1 MDQIKAQAGDSR
13 DVRVRIAPSPTGRL
27 HIGNLRAALF
37 NWLFARHN
45 GGTFVVRIEDT
56 DRERSKQEYVDSIL
70 DAFSWVGMA
79 SDEPIVF
86 QSQRTEIYNE
96 QIQKLL
102 DSGDAYWSDPLTE
115 ENGISVVRFHVPRDQ
130 AGVTFVD
137 AIRGPITVS
146 IDQIDDFVI
155 ARSDGSPLYNFVVVV
170 DDLLMGM
177 THVIRGEDHISNT
190 PKQVLLY
197 QALGAKA
204 LPQFAHLPL
213 ILGDSG
219 APLSKRDAAT
229 AVLDYK
235 EQGYLPQALCNYL
248 VRLGWSHGDQEIFTQ
263 REMINL
269 FDITDVQKAGAV
281 FDLVKLRW
289 MNGIYIRQETAE
301 SLLAYLNDIL
311 HVDVYAACPSWSH
324 RQVRQLATLYQDRV
338 LTLRELEAAI
348 VRLYK
353 GPAKIVVQEGFV
365 EGSGKLLDVFL
376 FEFNLLDEITKD
388 LVEALIRKI
397 CADADVGLAALAKP
411 LRYALTGS
419 LESPSIFSLL
429 EILGRD
435 LVVERVA
442 ALRGVLS

>member
-1 MDQIKAQAGDSR
+1 MNQTNGQGVDLSK
-13 DVRVRIAPSPTGRL
+13 VRVRIAPSPTGRL

-37 NWLFARHN
+37 NWLFARHHD
-45 GGTFVVRIEDT
+45 GTFVVRIEDT

-70 DAFSWVGMA
+70 DAFSWVGMT
-79 SDEPIVF
+79 SDETIVY
-86 QSQRTEIYNE
+86 QSQRTQIYNE
-96 QIQKLL
+96 QIKKLL
-102 DSGDAYWSDPLTE
+102 DAGDAYWSDPLTE
-115 ENGISVVRFHVPRDQ
+115 ENGISVVRFRVPRDE

-137 AIRGPITVS
+137 AIRGPITVPV
-146 IDQIDDFVI
+146 DQIDDFVI

-197 QALGAKA
+197 RALGAKK
-204 LPQFAHLPL
+204 LPSFAHLPL
-213 ILGDSG
+213 ILGASG

-235 EQGYLPQALCNYL
+235 EQGFLPQALCNYL

-263 REMINL
+263 QEMIDL
-269 FDITDVQKAGAV
+269 FDIVDVQKAGAV

-289 MNGIYIRQETAE
+289 MNGVYIRQASAE
-301 SLLAYLNDIL
+301 SLIGYLKDVL
-311 HVDVYAACPSWSH
+311 HVDFSVLCSSWSS
-324 RQVRQLATLYQDRV
+324 RQIVSLVSLYQDRV

-348 VRLYK
+348 LQLYQ
-353 GPAKIVVQEGFV
+353 GPKELATQAGFV
-365 EGSGKLLDVFL
+365 EQLPQLLSAFVFAY
-376 FEFNLLDEITKD
+376 NLLDEITKD
-388 LVEALIRKI
+388 SVETLVRKI
-397 CADADVGLAALAKP
+397 CADAGVGLVALAKP

-419 LESPSIFSLL
+419 LESPSIFALL

-435 LVVERVA
+435 LVVERVT
-442 ALRGVLS
+442 ALQGVFS